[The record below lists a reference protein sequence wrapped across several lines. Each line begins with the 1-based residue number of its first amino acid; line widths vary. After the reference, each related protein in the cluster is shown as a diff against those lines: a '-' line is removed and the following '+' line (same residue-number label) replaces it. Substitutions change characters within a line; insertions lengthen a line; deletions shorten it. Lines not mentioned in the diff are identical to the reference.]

1 MVSHYLQS
9 ILETRRSISMILV
22 LGLWVLLPRLGIAL
36 GLLLKFVYVI
46 CKCESILLLH
56 FITECLFQGYQ
67 LYVRLLIS
75 KCLMENIRLT
85 ITVEVVRHLQ

>member
-1 MVSHYLQS
+1 
-9 ILETRRSISMILV
+9 MILV
-22 LGLWVLLPRLGIAL
+22 LGLWVLLPRLDIAL

-46 CKCESILLLH
+46 CKFESILLLR

-75 KCLMENIRLT
+75 KCPMENIGLT